1 MGSKVFVIGAFG
13 YYNNKLDGQTV
24 KTRNIYDLLKLKHDG
39 QVSYLDT
46 LETRKKPWL
55 LFSMLWQL
63 ADCNKLVLVPCTN
76 NLSVLFPVMFY
87 LSKLFR
93 YEILLICMGGW
104 QVEFFLGGGKFK
116 KHPKVMELCKKVKVL
131 MPELKKVD
139 IDLKTVC
146 GFNNTV
152 VFPNFRFIKNKDYPY
167 QSDNN
172 LKLVYFGRIN
182 RNKGYETIFNAA
194 GFIYE
199 QHLPITIDF
208 YGQVETEDKDH
219 FMQMV
224 DKHLSVVKYRGELPF
239 DSLYET
245 LANYDLL
252 LFPTRYYTEGF
263 PGCILD
269 AYISGIPV
277 LVTDWKHS
285 HEFVREKETGFI
297 IPFENNQDIFN
308 NRILEICHNRQMLKG
323 MRENAKKEADKYSDE
338 AAWPI
343 LKQYL

>member
-13 YYNNKLDGQTV
+13 YFNNKLDGQTV

-39 QVSYLDT
+39 EVSYLDT

-55 LFSMLWQL
+55 LLSLVWQL
-63 ADCNKLVLVPCTN
+63 VNCNKLVLVPCTN
-76 NLSVLFPVMFY
+76 NLSVLFPVMYY
-87 LSKLFR
+87 LSKIFR

-104 QVEFFLGGGKFK
+104 QVEYFLGGGKFK

-131 MPELKKVD
+131 MPELKKVET
-139 IDLKTVC
+139 DLKSIC

-152 VFPNFRFIKNKDYPY
+152 VFPNFIFVEKKDYPY
-167 QSDNN
+167 QLEKN

-194 GFIYE
+194 YLIHE
-199 QHLPITIDF
+199 QQLSITIDF
-208 YGQVETEDKDH
+208 YGQIESEDREN
-219 FMQMV
+219 FMQMI
-224 DKHLSVVKYRGELPF
+224 DNHSSVVKYKGELPF
-239 DSLYET
+239 ESLYET

-285 HEFVREKETGFI
+285 HEFVRENETGFI
-297 IPFENNQDIFN
+297 IPFENNQESFN
-308 NRILEICHNRQMLKG
+308 NKILDIYNNQQLLTK
-323 MRENAKKEADKYSDE
+323 MRVKAKKEADKYSDE

-343 LKQYL
+343 IKQYI